1 MNRACTLAAA
11 LLACAAVACE
21 PSGPYTERWELS
33 DGSAIEL
40 DLGGPSEHEAR
51 DGKALYRLAGGVV
64 VTVQEL
70 DRDARL
76 PAGDRTPLSVA
87 RALVERVELGERE
100 GELATHRCR
109 VGQQHAECVT
119 GWTVRGDRRFA
130 RHGAV
135 FEIGA
140 RIVWLDVAGPIEV
153 QADVARRATE
163 LRAGAR
169 LEPAGPVVARAAMN
183 RERAAG
189 HAP

>member
-1 MNRACTLAAA
+1 MNRARALAAA
-11 LLACAAVACE
+11 LVACAVVACE
-21 PSGPYTERWELS
+21 SSGPYTERWELS

-100 GELATHRCR
+100 GELAIHGCR
-109 VGQQHAECVT
+109 VGEHGAECVT
-119 GWTVRGDRRFA
+119 GWTGRGDRRFA

-140 RIVWLDVAGPIEV
+140 RIVWLDVAGPV
-153 QADVARRATE
+153 DAQVDVSRKARE
-163 LRAGAR
+163 ILESVR
-169 LEPAGPVVARAAMN
+169 LEPREDLVAAAA
-183 RERAAG
+183 R
-189 HAP
+189 